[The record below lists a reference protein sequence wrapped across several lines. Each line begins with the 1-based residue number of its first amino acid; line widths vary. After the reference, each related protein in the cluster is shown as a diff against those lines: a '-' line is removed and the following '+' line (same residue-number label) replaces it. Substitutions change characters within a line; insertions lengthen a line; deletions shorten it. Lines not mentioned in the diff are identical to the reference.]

1 MLNAPARWLVVA
13 AMGTCALVACDADS
27 GPATELAS
35 ARSAQE
41 AGVVTH
47 RVRGIA
53 TETATSA
60 TNKPV
65 EGRVLDLESSREV
78 TVPMDQLFKV
88 ELVTNSGTGFEW
100 FCKMPADCVLQQAG
114 APTTR
119 PIDRGVMGGRVLWV
133 FTFKPQ
139 RTGSSAITFNLLRPW
154 ETGLPAAKTSTLTV
168 TVTGAEPVESPSE
181 SD

>member
-1 MLNAPARWLVVA
+1 MLNVAARWLAGA
-13 AMGTCALVACDADS
+13 ALCAFTLMACDADS

-35 ARSAQE
+35 ARSTQE

-78 TVPMDQLFKV
+78 AVPMDQVFKV
-88 ELVTNSGTGFEW
+88 ELVANSGTGFEW
-100 FCKMPADCVLQQAG
+100 TCRMPADSVLKQAG

-133 FTFKPQ
+133 FAFQPQ
-139 RTGSSAITFNLLRPW
+139 RVGNSAITFNLVRPW
-154 ETGLPAAKTSTLTV
+154 ETGVPAAKTTTLTV
-168 TVTGAEPVESPSE
+168 TVTAAGQGEKPNESK
-181 SD
+181 

>member
-1 MLNAPARWLVVA
+1 MLSAAARWLALAGA
-13 AMGTCALVACDADS
+13 AACTLAACDADS

-41 AGVVTH
+41 SGVVTH
-47 RVRGIA
+47 RVRGLA

-78 TVPMDQLFKV
+78 AVPMGQVFKV
-88 ELVTNSGTGFEW
+88 ELVANSGTGFEW
-100 FCKMPADCVLQQAG
+100 TCRMPPDCVLKQSGPPA
-114 APTTR
+114 TR

-133 FTFKPQ
+133 FAFEPQ
-139 RTGSSAITFNLLRPW
+139 RIGGSAITFNLVRPW
-154 ETGLPAAKTSTLTV
+154 ETGVPAAKTTTLTV
-168 TVTGAEPVESPSE
+168 NVTDAGQIDSPAEPK
-181 SD
+181 

>member
-1 MLNAPARWLVVA
+1 VLNARARWLVVA
-13 AMGTCALVACDADS
+13 ALGTCALVACDADS

-88 ELVTNSGTGFEW
+88 ELVANSGTGFQW
-100 FCKMPADCVLQQAG
+100 TCKMPPDCVLQQVG

-168 TVTGAEPVESPSE
+168 TVTGAEPAESPSE

>member
-1 MLNAPARWLVVA
+1 MLNGAARWLVGA
-13 AMGTCALVACDADS
+13 GLSACTLMACDSDS

-35 ARSAQE
+35 ARSTQE

-88 ELVTNSGTGFEW
+88 ELVANSGTGFEW
-100 FCKMPADCVLQQAG
+100 TCKMPADCVLKQVG
-114 APTTR
+114 APTAR

-133 FTFKPQ
+133 FTFQPQ
-139 RTGSSAITFNLLRPW
+139 RAGSSAITFNLMRPW
-154 ETGLPAAKTSTLTV
+154 ETALPAAKTSTLTV
-168 TVTGAEPVESPSE
+168 TVTAAGQSQSPDESK
-181 SD
+181 

>member
-1 MLNAPARWLVVA
+1 MLNGRARWLAVA
-13 AMGTCALVACDADS
+13 GLCVCTLMACDADS

-47 RVRGIA
+47 RVRGLA

-88 ELVTNSGTGFEW
+88 ELVANSGTGFEW

-154 ETGLPAAKTSTLTV
+154 ETGLPAAKTTTLTV
-168 TVTGAEPVESPSE
+168 TVTGAGQAEKTDDSK
-181 SD
+181 